1 MLCSDMTEGIG
12 LFISTEALL
21 ASDGMIPEGRLCANM
36 PIVMRSP
43 VKVEGSLWTHGYLS
57 ISLGLWVDDERKGQ
71 AGNND
76 LNTTEKCITNYI
88 T

>member
-1 MLCSDMTEGIG
+1 MHCLDMTEGIG
-12 LFISTEALL
+12 LFISREALL
-21 ASDGMIPEGRLCANM
+21 ASDRTIPEDRLCANM
-36 PIVMRSP
+36 PIVMQSP
-43 VKVEGSLWTHGYLS
+43 VKAAGSLWTHGYLS

-76 LNTTEKCITNYI
+76 LNIAEKCSTNYI